1 VSPENKQAIRSM
13 VNNILPPELL
23 QARARIDEIDNELI
37 KLLAD
42 RFSQTLQVGR
52 IKAIQELQ
60 SFDPDRE
67 TQKIQKLRKMSE
79 EMGINPDLVA
89 NLFTQIMQEV
99 VRNHQ
104 RLKIEL
110 DA

>member
-1 VSPENKQAIRSM
+1 M

-99 VRNHQ
+99 VQNHQ
-104 RLKIEL
+104 RLKAEL
-110 DA
+110 GA

>member
-1 VSPENKQAIRSM
+1 M
-13 VNNILPPELL
+13 VNNTLPPELL

-42 RFSQTLQVGR
+42 RFAQTLQVGK
-52 IKAIQELQ
+52 IKASQELQ

-67 TQKIQKLRKMSE
+67 AQKLEKLRQKSQ
-79 EMGINPDLVA
+79 EMGVNPDLVA

-99 VRNHQ
+99 VKNHK
-104 RLKIEL
+104 RLKAERGS
-110 DA
+110 